1 MKQISGCWLVQIQGH
16 PSDLDGLEEHFSDSG
31 FRIKKDADCYLYDS
45 NSFETCRSY
54 NEVLE
59 VAKTELAILTGALR
73 LEGLCR
79 EPLQAGSA
87 SKINASGGKDIFVH
101 IEEGVYARATCN
113 ANLMVIDSD
122 GNLIPSDAK
131 QVPRPV
137 KLMALA
143 STEQLVAKALRLKGA
158 IDSKT
163 WVGLYRVLE
172 VVIEDVGSEKR
183 YLSQGWGSKNDFKRF
198 MRSAN
203 SDSVA
208 GDDARHGR
216 KDLSPPK
223 EPMTIDEAQAYVNYV
238 IESWLASKLI

>member
-1 MKQISGCWLVQIQGH
+1 MKQISDRWLVQVQGH
-16 PSDLDGLEEHFSDSG
+16 PSDLGGLEEHFSDAG
-31 FRIKKDADCYLYDS
+31 FQIKKDADCYFYESD
-45 NSFETCRSY
+45 SFETCYTY

-79 EPLQAGSA
+79 EPLQAGSV

-101 IEEGVYARATCN
+101 VDEGLCVRAKCS
-113 ANLMVIDSD
+113 ANLMVTDSD
-122 GNLIPSDAK
+122 GNLIPSEAK

-143 STEQLVAKALRLKGA
+143 SIEQLVAKALRLKGSM
-158 IDSKT
+158 DSKT
-163 WVGLYRVLE
+163 WVGLYRILE
-172 VVIEDVGSEKR
+172 VVIEDVGSENR
-183 YLSQGWGSKNDFKRF
+183 FLSQGWGSKRDFKRF

-203 SDSVA
+203 SDTVA

-223 EPMTIDEAQAYVNYV
+223 EPMSIGEAQAYVNYV
-238 IESWLASKLI
+238 IESWLASKVI